1 MSNALDTLKAILGEK
16 LSGEQVQAL
25 MAELTIASGEGA
37 VAIAG
42 DATGAVTLTGSQNIA
57 GNNNQVVIHQ
67 GINADELVKILH
79 DFLGARDM
87 HETIRFLMQE
97 LQLMRS
103 QRPNLSCDTPQDTE
117 NFVDSFPFKKLII
130 APSTLE
136 RINKRME
143 VIEEIYHAGYLPIT
157 QQSELRKLKQRLQT
171 LNTLNQD
178 LQNIAEQ
185 GDRLIQESVA
195 AMRLQLNAL
204 KLAWQTMPEDIK
216 ASVPEMECQQI
227 EATIFERFV
236 HGLEDSRV
244 GSEWIEN
251 NIDSL
256 QNYAHHA
263 VIKAFPELNAIDQ
276 SISDFKLSLKH
287 FLQHISLSLYWGT
300 YKVLDSPNI
309 PLVLGVEQYET
320 AFRAMK
326 ESISPRLRSETIQAI
341 EESLDYLIDRLKF
354 YE

>member
-1 MSNALDTLKAILGEK
+1 
-16 LSGEQVQAL
+16 
-25 MAELTIASGEGA
+25 
-37 VAIAG
+37 
-42 DATGAVTLTGSQNIA
+42 
-57 GNNNQVVIHQ
+57 
-67 GINADELVKILH
+67 
-79 DFLGARDM
+79 
-87 HETIRFLMQE
+87 
-97 LQLMRS
+97 
-103 QRPNLSCDTPQDTE
+103 
-117 NFVDSFPFKKLII
+117 
-130 APSTLE
+130 
-136 RINKRME
+136 
-143 VIEEIYHAGYLPIT
+143 
-157 QQSELRKLKQRLQT
+157 
-171 LNTLNQD
+171 
-178 LQNIAEQ
+178 
-185 GDRLIQESVA
+185 
-195 AMRLQLNAL
+195 MRLQLNAL